1 MKKKDSLAK
10 AREVLCS
17 RGIDC
22 GKCGCLFG
30 VCDIDSPF
38 ETGVLCS
45 KYLGS
50 YIDPKKTCPSLQLA
64 A

>member
-1 MKKKDSLAK
+1 MVKDSSLAK
-10 AREVLCS
+10 ARAVLCK
-17 RGIDC
+17 RGFDC
-22 GKCGCLFG
+22 GKCTCLFG
-30 VCDIDSPF
+30 ACDIDSPN

-50 YIDPKKTCPSLQLA
+50 YIDPKKSCQSLQLA